1 MKICI
6 SEFTYNSFE
15 ELLEN
20 NFKNDEFILIDSE
33 ANIISGEGKPDIALV
48 SYELMF
54 KALKSESFFE
64 KYLALIDECSFV
76 QGSWAGTCLLYTSS
90 SPRDLS
96 TSRMPSSA

>member
-33 ANIISGEGKPDIALV
+33 ANIISGEGKPDCFGLLRT
-48 SYELMF
+48 Y
-54 KALKSESFFE
+54 
-64 KYLALIDECSFV
+64 V
-76 QGSWAGTCLLYTSS
+76 QGFEV
-90 SPRDLS
+90 RKFF
-96 TSRMPSSA
+96 